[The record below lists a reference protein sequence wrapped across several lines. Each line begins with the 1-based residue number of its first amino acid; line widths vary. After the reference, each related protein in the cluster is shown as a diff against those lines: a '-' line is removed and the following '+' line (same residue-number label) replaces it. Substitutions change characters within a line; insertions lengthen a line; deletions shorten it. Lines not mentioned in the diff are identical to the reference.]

1 MDGLFRRGGTWYA
14 RLVIPRDLRSKL
26 GKTEFV
32 ASTRC
37 HEQVMAKLVASNLLA
52 GWRRRIADL
61 NGILTQ
67 SMELERLV
75 AGHPAL
81 TTAGYLALADAAGV
95 SGIDVTSLLRAVEDG
110 QLALFYRHPK
120 GIAGFMLPKAEL
132 EELRG
137 PSETEIIVPSAA
149 QMPSSAAHKIAY
161 EPLGVRGA
169 ATFARLA
176 MAGASE
182 PSVLFDVPGNPTL
195 CFAPEFP
202 VDLQQEHFELL
213 ALEVER
219 LRGRFA
225 ATVTPQ
231 QLELARAGRAAEST
245 QKSNTL
251 PQRRASDAVNAFMR
265 VRQLKCSEDQARR
278 IRGALDLFV
287 ELEGDPWLHEVT
299 PELVDRFRDEK
310 LPGVPAN
317 ENKVRLQFK
326 STSITE
332 SIQAVRNTEWP
343 RISPAEQTKRL
354 TWIASMFEWLK
365 LKQWIDIDP
374 CATLVGESEARSKL
388 QRMKERAQDA
398 RENFSAEDLQ
408 RIFSAGEWFQTGRGV
423 LTKAGTYREYCPHYY
438 WLPLLG
444 LFTGARIN
452 ELAQLHLS
460 DVRSTPGGV
469 WFLDLAV
476 LDDDD
481 GKKRR
486 KNANS
491 KRRVPIHPKLIALGF
506 LEWKDAL
513 MRSGFD
519 RLFPELRFDPV
530 KGYGKA
536 ATKWFSSYLN
546 RLGFPRDNTKVFHSF
561 RGTLVTYCAAKL
573 KLTPQE
579 ISVISGH
586 ARDTSVLSRHY
597 LKDQLPDDLIA
608 AIARI
613 DFPLPQIAAFDSE
626 AGLMAVRDALG
637 RKNRGLGAIED

>member
-1 MDGLFRRGGTWYA
+1 MDGLFRRGSIWYA
-14 RLVIPRDLRSKL
+14 RLAIPRDLRSKL

-37 HEQVMAKLVASNLLA
+37 HERATAKLVASTLLA
-52 GWRRRIADL
+52 GWRRHLADL
-61 NGILTQ
+61 NGLLTQ
-67 SMELERLV
+67 TMELERLV

-81 TTAGYLALADAAGV
+81 TTAGYIALADASRV
-95 SGIDVTSLLRAVEDG
+95 SGIDVTNLLRAVEGG

-137 PSETEIIVPSAA
+137 PGETEIIVPTAA
-149 QMPSSAAHKIAY
+149 QMPSTAPHRIAY

-176 MAGASE
+176 MAGAHA
-182 PSVLFDVPGNPTL
+182 PSVLFDVPGKPSL
-195 CFAPEFP
+195 CFAPESA
-202 VDLQQEHFELL
+202 VDLKQEHFELL
-213 ALEVER
+213 AMEVER
-219 LRGRFA
+219 LRGRLA

-231 QLELARAGRAAEST
+231 QLELAKAARAAAPSQKANT
-245 QKSNTL
+245 Q
-251 PQRRASDAVNAFMR
+251 PQRRASDAVKAYMR
-265 VRQLKCSEDQARR
+265 VRQLQCSEDQARR
-278 IRGALDLFV
+278 ILGALELFV
-287 ELEGDPWLHEVT
+287 ELECDPWLHEVT
-299 PELVDRFRDEK
+299 PDSMDRFRDEK
-310 LPGVPAN
+310 LPSVPAN

-332 SIQAVRNTEWP
+332 SIQAVRNTDWP

-365 LKQWIDIDP
+365 LKQWIDTDP

-423 LTKAGTYREYCPHYY
+423 LTRAGTYREYCPHYY

-460 DVRSTPGGV
+460 DIRCTPDGV

-476 LDDDD
+476 LDDDG

-486 KNANS
+486 KNPNS
-491 KRRVPIHPKLIALGF
+491 KRRVPIHPKLISLGF
-506 LEWKDAL
+506 LDWKNAL
-513 MRSGFD
+513 TRSGFE
-519 RLFPELRFDPV
+519 RLFPELRFDQV

-536 ATKWFSSYLN
+536 ATKWFSGYLN
-546 RLGFPRDNTKVFHSF
+546 GLGFPRDNTKVFHSF
-561 RGTLVTYCAAKL
+561 RGTLVTYCASKL

-586 ARDTSVLSRHY
+586 ARDTSVLSKHY
-597 LKDQLPDDLIA
+597 LKDQLPEDLIA
-608 AIARI
+608 TVKRI
-613 DFPLPQIAAFDSE
+613 DFPLPHIAAFDCE
-626 AGLMAVRDALG
+626 AGLKAVSDALN
-637 RKNRGLGAIED
+637 RKNRGRGAGED